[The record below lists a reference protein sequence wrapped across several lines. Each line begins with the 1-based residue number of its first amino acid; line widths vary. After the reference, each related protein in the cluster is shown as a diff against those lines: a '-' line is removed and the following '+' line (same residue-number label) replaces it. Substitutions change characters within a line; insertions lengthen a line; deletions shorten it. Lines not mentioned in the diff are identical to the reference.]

1 MTNLEGLELS
11 LEKIEEKFKDTP
23 HILILDI
30 SQYVQHKVV
39 RSKRAD
45 FLFFSAH
52 KCFGPNGLGV
62 ICAREG
68 MHWNKEHYELD
79 WCALYAWNKVLPNI
93 INKISSP
100 TWAKKERE
108 LNKYFITNFPNNEYL
123 ELLNK
128 DTKGCIFLIS
138 IKKEITAHDYV
149 FYLAKK
155 NILVRSGLSCSWLS
169 AERYDPKL
177 VFRASLNA
185 ENTIEEID
193 YFFDAINSFELSDCL

>member
-1 MTNLEGLELS
+1 MTNLDGLEHS

-30 SQYVQHKVV
+30 SQYIQHKVI

-62 ICAREG
+62 IYAREG
-68 MHWNKEHYELD
+68 MIWDKENYDLD
-79 WCALYAWNKVLPNI
+79 WCALYAWNEALPTIVANLT
-93 INKISSP
+93 SSA
-100 TWAKKERE
+100 WAKQESE

-128 DTKGCIFLIS
+128 DTKGCIFLIRV
-138 IKKEITAHDYV
+138 KKEITAHDYV

-155 NILVRSGLSCSWLS
+155 EVLVRSGLSCSWLS
-169 AERYDPKL
+169 AERYDPKEI
-177 VFRASLNA
+177 FRASLNA
-185 ENTIEEID
+185 QNTIEEIN
-193 YFFDAINSFELSDCL
+193 YFFDVIRDFKLSDCL